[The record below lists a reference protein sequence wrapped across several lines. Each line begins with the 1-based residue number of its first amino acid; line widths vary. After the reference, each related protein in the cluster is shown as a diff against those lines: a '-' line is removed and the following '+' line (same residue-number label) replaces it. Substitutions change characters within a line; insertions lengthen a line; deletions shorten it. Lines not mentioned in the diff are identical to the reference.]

1 MSLRRIGVLLGKELI
16 WGPKNF
22 LFLLAFVV
30 PVVVSLVLQLLVG
43 TFFSGKPAL
52 GVADAGQS
60 AFVTAVSQ
68 LDGLVLREYESGE
81 ALQTAVRA
89 GAVDMGLI
97 LPAGF
102 DEQIRGETAV
112 PLTVYVYGESLLRDR
127 AFLGVTLAQQ
137 FRELAGQE
145 SPVTI
150 ISETLGDGV
159 STPWQERLLP
169 FIVLMT
175 IMIGGM
181 MVPATSLVEE
191 KQKRTIT
198 AVTTAATSLEELFIA
213 KGLLGFLLSLFM
225 GVFILFLN
233 QAFGTQPLLLVG
245 LMSLGAI
252 MAATF
257 GVLLGA
263 FIKDINSLFA
273 TIKGIGIL
281 LYAPAIIYLF
291 PSLPQ
296 WIGRLFPT
304 YYIVAPIVAVTQEGA
319 GWADIRLD
327 VFILLLINLAL
338 IIGIAAIARRAR
350 TQPSLL
356 PGVTG

>member
-1 MSLRRIGVLLGKELI
+1 MSLRRIGVLLSKEFI

-22 LFLLAFVV
+22 IFLLAFVM
-30 PVVVSLVLQLLVG
+30 PVVLSLVLQLLVG
-43 TFFSGKPAL
+43 NFFSGKPVL
-52 GVADAGQS
+52 GVADEGQS
-60 AFVTAVSQ
+60 AFVTSVRQ
-68 LDGLVLREYESGE
+68 VDGLNLREYESEE
-81 ALQTAVRA
+81 ALQTAVRS
-89 GAVDMGLI
+89 GVVDMGLT

-102 DEQIRGETAV
+102 DAQIKGETAV

-150 ISETLGDGV
+150 VSETLGDGV
-159 STPWQERLLP
+159 GLPWEQRLLP
-169 FIVLMT
+169 FIVLLT
-175 IMIGGM
+175 IMVGGM

-198 AVTTAATSLEELFIA
+198 AVTTAATSLEELFVA
-213 KGLLGFLLSLFM
+213 KGVLGFLLSLFM

-245 LMSLGAI
+245 LMTLGAV

-263 FIKDINSLFA
+263 FVKDINTLFA

-296 WIGRLFPT
+296 WIGRIFPT
-304 YYIVAPIVAVTQEGA
+304 YYIIGPIVAVTQKSA
-319 GWADIRLD
+319 TWADIRLD
-327 VFILLLINLAL
+327 VTILVLINLA
-338 IIGIAAIARRAR
+338 IIAAIAIVARRAR
-350 TQPSLL
+350 THPAML
-356 PGVTG
+356 PGVVS

>member
-22 LFLLAFVV
+22 IFLLAFVV
-30 PVVVSLVLQLLVG
+30 PVVLSLVLQLLVG
-43 TFFSGKPAL
+43 TFFSGKPTL
-52 GVADAGQS
+52 GVADEGQS

-68 LDGLVLREYESGE
+68 VDGLVLREYETGE

-89 GAVDMGLI
+89 GAVDMGLV

-102 DEQIRGETAV
+102 DEQIKGETAV

-137 FRELAGQE
+137 FRDLAGQE

-150 ISETLGDGV
+150 VSETLGDGV
-159 STPWQERLLP
+159 GLPWEQRLLP
-169 FIVLMT
+169 FIVLLT
-175 IMIGGM
+175 IMVGGM

-213 KGLLGFLLSLFM
+213 KGALGFLLSLFM

-233 QAFGTQPLLLVG
+233 QAFGAQPLLLVG
-245 LMSLGAI
+245 LMALGAV

-263 FIKDINSLFA
+263 FVKDINTLFA

-296 WIGRLFPT
+296 WIGRIFPT
-304 YYIVAPIVAVTQEGA
+304 YYIIGPIVALTQEGA
-319 GWADIRLD
+319 AWADIRLD
-327 VFILLLINLAL
+327 VGILVLINLAL
-338 IIGIAAIARRAR
+338 ILIAAVVARRAR
-350 TQPSLL
+350 THPAML
-356 PGVTG
+356 PGVVA